1 MKSRYYRPSPAA
13 PSSRFSRRDDVAER
27 DSQAFGRH
35 ARNLEL
41 QERSEAA
48 RAAATEAAAQPAAND
63 DQTEKK
69 QNG

>member
-1 MKSRYYRPSPAA
+1 MKRRAYSPFPSAA
-13 PSSRFSRRDDVAER
+13 SSRFSRRDDAAER

-41 QERSEAA
+41 QERNEAA
-48 RAAATEAAAQPAAND
+48 RAAAKEAAAQPAAND